1 MGDETSIKARLGLDI
16 VDWRANSK
24 TAGEDVTKFTAKV
37 TEGKAA
43 IAAFE
48 AKMREAG
55 KATADQKKL
64 LSDARSELTK
74 YEQDLRK
81 ATEAK
86 KRFDAAD
93 NPQSP
98 SPVPPRPSPTVP
110 GHGGHGAGGNDRM
123 RGAELGHSARSVMD
137 MLSAGQSPAQA
148 AMMEVPRLL
157 QAFGGGIGTIVGVGA
172 LAGIAEKLVEVR
184 NEAKELR
191 KALDALGAPM
201 PAAGKASVEEVNARL
216 KETLETSQKLEA
228 AKSGFFHVLAGALAN
243 RLKNPMGNI
252 VEAVAAQGDT
262 DDANA
267 RSAEGE
273 KDRLTHSLAMSEKA
287 GIDLDKRSANGDDS
301 AALDKIRLKG
311 AQERQAI
318 EERIAS
324 GELSRDT
331 ELVAN
336 SHARENLEIEIEQRR
351 QDAAKNT
358 LTLESQLLQI
368 KRTGAEVE
376 VRSAEARL
384 SAARQAL
391 FNGPREGTEHAG
403 NFGKVQEAEEALRI
417 AQRTSDE
424 HRDDLDIQEAVA
436 LVVKNSDARHIV
448 ALGMEEQ
455 KLQARLASPE
465 YGGDEK
471 RTMSA
476 HLVDLQ
482 DQQHDAMRGYIG
494 KANQAYLAKQSTGY
508 GNGAAGHL
516 QGIRDRQMV
525 LGMETDAN
533 TAGTRQDGS
542 PVFKNGFLGVQQTAE
557 AASLKRQEDAILFSE
572 QQQLDTA
579 KARTKQMEDEEKG
592 LTGLSKIEGIRAGY
606 QERIAQAIHDQ
617 NQGLADELKK
627 QQSVAEGE
635 ANLAEFLK
643 PPAQKAQEARDET
656 KRQQDIQRMNDGGHT
671 HDADKN
677 GSVIPLSRGSGIIPD
692 NTGMGYGDIGSAH
705 MPGPTHMPDRSFTPD
720 PDAFGPNHPD
730 PVNGLG
736 ADLYALPDIKKGA
749 RKLGRDGIPGFSAD
763 SPFDTPVP
771 FDLHTG
777 MPAPDAPD
785 GNAPGFGL
793 DAAAIHRPIV
803 SALQDHGQM
812 MHDLMTG

>member
-1 MGDETSIKARLGLDI
+1 
-16 VDWRANSK
+16 
-24 TAGEDVTKFTAKV
+24 
-37 TEGKAA
+37 
-43 IAAFE
+43 
-48 AKMREAG
+48 
-55 KATADQKKL
+55 
-64 LSDARSELTK
+64 
-74 YEQDLRK
+74 
-81 ATEAK
+81 
-86 KRFDAAD
+86 
-93 NPQSP
+93 
-98 SPVPPRPSPTVP
+98 
-110 GHGGHGAGGNDRM
+110 
-123 RGAELGHSARSVMD
+123 MD

-172 LAGIAEKLVEVR
+172 LAGIAEKLVEAR

-228 AKSGFFHVLAGALAN
+228 AKSGFFHVLAGTLAN
-243 RLKNPMGNI
+243 RIKNPMGNI

-267 RSAEGE
+267 RGAEGE

-301 AALDKIRLKG
+301 AAFDKIRLKG

-318 EERIAS
+318 EERITS

-336 SHARENLEIEIEQRR
+336 SHEREKLEIEIEQRR

-358 LTLESQLLQI
+358 LALESQLLQI

-391 FNGPREGTEHAG
+391 FNGPHEGTEHAG
-403 NFGKVQEAEEALRI
+403 NFGKVQEAEEALRV
-417 AQRTSDE
+417 AERTRDE

-436 LVVKNSDARHIV
+436 LVVKNSDARHLV
-448 ALGMEEQ
+448 SLGMEEQ
-455 KLQARLASPE
+455 KIRARLASPD
-465 YGGDEK
+465 YGDDEK

-482 DQQHDAMRGYIG
+482 GQQHDAMHAYIG
-494 KANQAYLAKQSTGY
+494 KANQAYLARQSAGY
-508 GNGAAGHL
+508 GPGHAGQL
-516 QGIRDRQMV
+516 QGIRDRRMV

-533 TAGTRQDGS
+533 TAGTREDGS
-542 PVFKNGFLGVQQTAE
+542 RVFKNGFLGAQQTAE
-557 AASLKRQEDAILFSE
+557 AANLKRQEDAILFTE
-572 QQQLDTA
+572 NQQLDAA

-606 QERIAQAIHDQ
+606 QTQIAAAIHDQ
-617 NQGLADELKK
+617 NGALADQLKK
-627 QQSVAEGE
+627 QQKVAEGE
-635 ANLAEFLK
+635 ANLVEFLK
-643 PPAQKAQEARDET
+643 PPAQKAKEARDAT
-656 KRQQDIQRMNDGGHT
+656 RKQQNINRMNSGGGTIDSQGPDSLTIDSQGPDSKIPDAGKTGGHAV
-671 HDADKN
+671 HEPD
-677 GSVIPLSRGSGIIPD
+677 VIPD
-692 NTGMGYGDIGSAH
+692 NDNIPDNANIPDNSGMNFGDIGGS
-705 MPGPTHMPDRSFTPD
+705 HMPDRSFM
-720 PDAFGPNHPD
+720 
-730 PVNGLG
+730 
-736 ADLYALPDIKKGA
+736 
-749 RKLGRDGIPGFSAD
+749 
-763 SPFDTPVP
+763 PVP
-771 FDLHTG
+771 FAPD

-785 GNAPGFGL
+785 GNASAGASGSP
-793 DAAAIHRPIV
+793 DVVAAI
-803 SALQDHGQM
+803 SGLQQAIIDAC
-812 MHDLMTG
+812 TG